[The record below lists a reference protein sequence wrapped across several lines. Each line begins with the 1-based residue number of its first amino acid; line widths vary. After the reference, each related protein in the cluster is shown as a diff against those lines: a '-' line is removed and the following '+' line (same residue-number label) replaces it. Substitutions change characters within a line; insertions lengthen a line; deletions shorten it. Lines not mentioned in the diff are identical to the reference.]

1 MSGGLYIVP
10 LYTLVQ
16 HLSEPAS
23 RARVIAANNVLNA
36 LFMVAA
42 ATLAILVL
50 GMGYSI
56 ADLFLLVALLN
67 LVVAIFIF
75 GKAPEF
81 LFRMLGWLLVH
92 SIYRVR
98 KQDLSHIPAEGPAVL
113 VSNHVSFADAVIV
126 HAACPRHLR
135 FVMDAHIYKLP
146 VLNWLFRAVGA
157 IPVTDPRT
165 DRDMVRR
172 SYDLI
177 AEALEKGDVVCIFP
191 EGGITRDGEIGKFK
205 NGIEKIVRRTPVP
218 VVPIA
223 LRGMWGSFFS
233 YAGGRA
239 MRSLPRKLFAKITVV
254 ASAPVAAEDVNA
266 ADLQQRVMALRGEHA

>member
-1 MSGGLYIVP
+1 
-10 LYTLVQ
+10 
-16 HLSEPAS
+16 
-23 RARVIAANNVLNA
+23 VIAANNILNA

-42 ATLAILVL
+42 AALAILVL
-50 GMGYSI
+50 GTGYSI

-67 LVVAIFIF
+67 LGVAVFIF

-98 KQDLSHIPAEGPAVL
+98 KQDLSHIPTEGPAML

-126 HAACPRHLR
+126 HAVCPRHLR
-135 FVMDAHIYKLP
+135 FVMDAHFYTLP

-157 IPVTDPRT
+157 IPVTDPRI

-239 MRSLPRKLFAKITVV
+239 MHGLPRKLFAKITVI
-254 ASAPVAAEDVNA
+254 ASPPVAPEKVNA
-266 ADLQQRVMALRGEHA
+266 ADLQRRVMALRGEHV